1 MSRLVRAAA
10 AAAAAVLLAG
20 CGLPLDEGVHSPGRV
35 AADFVEDAETQV
47 FLPPPGPDAGPR
59 EIVEGFLAAQG
70 TADRDAAARQYLH
83 PDVRHEWDT
92 AGVEVYDPSTDR
104 LTLVDDRT
112 VRFDYDVIARINT
125 DGTWSL
131 DDVSYTSTYRLD
143 TDETG
148 QLRLVDVPAGLR
160 LTPDGAAR
168 SYRPYDVHYVGLAG
182 GDEPAPL
189 VPDRVF
195 LPRGGEVVDALVRR
209 LLAGPSTGLRGA
221 VDTGFPEGTE
231 LLRPVTT
238 ADGVVTVDLSAEAA
252 RTSALQRR
260 QLAAQ
265 LVWTLAGTGQ
275 AVTGVRILVEGEPL
289 EVEGVGELQER
300 AEWAAYDP
308 AGPRE
313 QPSALYVDAGR
324 LERLEGSVPRS
335 EATTGQLGV
344 DAAVASPSSARV
356 ALLSRSDAGAVV
368 RTGVLAGPFTTV
380 ATLPDVSS
388 MSWGSGQRG
397 LWLVSGGEVLLVPD
411 GGTPQTVPV
420 AAPDGRLSVL
430 RVSRDG
436 ARAAVVIG
444 EGADRRLYVG
454 RVETAESGPRI
465 AGLRSV
471 APQLTDVA
479 DVAWETGTTLVA
491 LGRLGTTNRLPVRV
505 AVDGSRV
512 DPVRTL
518 GLDGEAE
525 SVAAAAGQPLVIGA
539 RLDGRPT
546 LLVEDAGLFRAEPGQ
561 GTAPAYP
568 G

>member
-1 MSRLVRAAA
+1 MSRRGRVAAA
-10 AAAAAVLLAG
+10 GAMSVLLAG

-47 FLPPPGPDAGPR
+47 FLPPPGPGAGPR

-70 TADRDAAARQYLH
+70 TADRDATARQYLH
-83 PDVRHEWDT
+83 PDVRDDWDT
-92 AGVEVYDPSTDR
+92 AGVDVYDPSTDR
-104 LTLVDDRT
+104 LTVEDEST
-112 VRFDYDVIARINT
+112 VRFEYDVVARINA

-131 DDVSYTSTYRLD
+131 EDASHTSTYRLRAD
-143 TDETG
+143 GSG

-168 SYRPYDVHYVGLAG
+168 SYRPYDVHYVAHAG
-182 GDEPAPL
+182 GGQPAAL

-195 LPRGGEVVDALVRR
+195 LPRGGDVADAIVRR
-209 LLAGPSTGLRGA
+209 LLAGPSAGLRGA
-221 VDTGFPEGTE
+221 VATGFPAGTR

-238 ADGVVTVDLSAEAA
+238 VDGVVTVDLSAEAA
-252 RTSALQRR
+252 TASALQRR

-275 AVTGVRILVEGEPL
+275 AVTGVRALVDGEPL
-289 EVEGVGELQER
+289 EVAGVGGLQER
-300 AEWAAYDP
+300 DDFAAYDP
-308 AGPRE
+308 AGPRD
-313 QPSALYVDAGR
+313 QTSALYVDDGR
-324 LERLEGSVPRS
+324 LERLEGSLPRS
-335 EATTGQLGV
+335 EATTGQLPV
-344 DAAVASPSSARV
+344 DAAVGSPSDEQV
-356 ALLSRSDAGAVV
+356 ALVSRSEAGAVV
-368 RTGVLAGPFTTV
+368 RTGALGGPFTTV

-388 MSWGSGQRG
+388 LSWGSGRRG
-397 LWLVSGGEVLLVPD
+397 LWLVSGGAVLVVPD
-411 GGTPQTVPV
+411 RGTPQPVPV

-430 RVSRDG
+430 KISRDG
-436 ARAAVVIG
+436 ARAALVLG
-444 EGADRRLYVG
+444 DGADRRLFVG
-454 RVETAESGPRI
+454 RVESTDAGPRI

-479 DVAWETGTTLVA
+479 DVSWETGTTLVA

-505 AVDGSRV
+505 AVDGSQV

-525 SVAAAAGQPLVIGA
+525 SVAAAAGQPLVVGA
-539 RLDGRPT
+539 ALDGRPT
-546 LLVEDAGLFRAEPGQ
+546 LLVEDAGLFRAQPQ
-561 GTAPAYP
+561 GRAPAYP